1 MRENIK
7 RQLDQSIPEQI
18 ILTNDRKNKILNEAS
33 HRLENKK
40 LSRPRM
46 FKPLLVG
53 VAIAGLSLFLSFP
66 YVQQWSEDRAF
77 HQANKDSLVD
87 VTIPDVDYPSLIRA
101 KYVGATNEL
110 VYTDN
115 NGIYAYSIDSETK
128 RALVEPKKGAGL
140 FEFAVNENWLTWE
153 ENKNSSSKM
162 YVLDRTT
169 NEIKEYSD
177 ENVGDYHLDGN
188 ILTFLSFGKEDLNPT
203 YQRFDL
209 PSFEETKIYE
219 LVGDGANSSASISEG
234 TMVIPERLKTEHGNR
249 TVLYLYD
256 LHGKASRGK
265 YAVPFENAELVT
277 FTDGKIYSQLTNEG
291 DSESVLAYID
301 LKDGRLYELEAP
313 PFNEYAVYKNYVA
326 LSVKWKDSNTVKLYK
341 ISGNSLVELPT
352 FNHIKERLVRPRF
365 TDEGILI
372 VNGESDQFTMYLQD
386 VNQLK

>member
-1 MRENIK
+1 M
-7 RQLDQSIPEQI
+7 
-18 ILTNDRKNKILNEAS
+18 
-33 HRLENKK
+33 
-40 LSRPRM
+40 
-46 FKPLLVG
+46 
-53 VAIAGLSLFLSFP
+53 
-66 YVQQWSEDRAF
+66 
-77 HQANKDSLVD
+77 
-87 VTIPDVDYPSLIRA
+87 DYPSLTRA

-115 NGIYAYSIDSETK
+115 NGIYAYTIDSETK
-128 RALVEPKKGAGL
+128 RALVEPKKGVRL
-140 FEFAVNENWLTWE
+140 FEFAVNENWLAWE

-177 ENVGDYHLDGN
+177 ENIGDYHLEGN
-188 ILTFLSFGKEDLNPT
+188 ILTFLSFSKENLNPT

-249 TVLYLYD
+249 TELYLYD

-265 YAVPFENAELVT
+265 YAVPFENARLVT
-277 FTDGKIYSQLTNEG
+277 FIDGKIYSQFNNEG

-313 PFNEYAVYKNYVA
+313 AFGEYAVYKNYVA
-326 LSVKWKDSNTVKLYK
+326 LSVQWKDSNTVKLYK
-341 ISGNSLVELPT
+341 ISGNTLVELPT

-372 VNGESDQFTMYLQD
+372 VNGESDKFTMYLQD
-386 VNQLK
+386 VNLLK

>member
-7 RQLDQSIPEQI
+7 RQLDQSIPEHI
-18 ILTNDRKNKILNEAS
+18 ILTKDRKNNILNEAS

-53 VAIAGLSLFLSFP
+53 VAIAGLSVFLSFP
-66 YVQQWSEDRAF
+66 YVQQWSEERAF
-77 HQANKDSLVD
+77 QQSNKDSLVE
-87 VTIPDVDYPSLIRA
+87 VTIPEVEYASLIRA

-128 RALVEPKKGAGL
+128 RALVELKKEARL
-140 FEFAVNENWLTWE
+140 FEFAVNENWLAWE
-153 ENKNSSSKM
+153 ENKDSLSKM

-177 ENVGDYHLDGN
+177 ENIGDYHLEGN
-188 ILTFLSFGKEDLNPT
+188 ILTFLSFGKEDLKPT

-249 TVLYLYD
+249 TELYLYD

-265 YAVPFENAELVT
+265 YAVPFENARLVT

-313 PFNEYAVYKNYVA
+313 AFGEYAVYKNYVA
-326 LSVKWKDSNTVKLYK
+326 LSVQWKDSNTVKLYK
-341 ISGNSLVELPT
+341 ISGNTLVELPT